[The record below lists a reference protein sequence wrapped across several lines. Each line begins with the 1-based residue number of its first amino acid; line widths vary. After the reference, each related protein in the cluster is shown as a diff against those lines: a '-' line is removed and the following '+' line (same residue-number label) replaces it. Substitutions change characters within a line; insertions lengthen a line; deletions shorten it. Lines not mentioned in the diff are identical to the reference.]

1 MKLRDILK
9 LDNKKLV
16 DTVVIEYR
24 TFYKDKDILAGYAE
38 FNRGQLRSLD
48 HDSYSLDDEFDKW
61 EFNSV
66 EYPNDSLT
74 VWYDGVWFPEEVE

>member
-9 LDNKKLV
+9 LDNKKIA

-24 TFYKDKDILAGYAE
+24 MFYEDRDILAGYAE

-48 HDSYSLDDEFDKW
+48 HDSYSLDDDFNKW
-61 EFNSV
+61 EFSSA

-74 VWYDGVWFPEEVE
+74 VWYGLNWEVENN